1 MVYKKSV
8 YRSFLLVTS
17 LGFSV
22 VAPVILCIYA
32 AYWVKRVYGLNI
44 FLAAII
50 FGILSGILSAYK
62 SVNYFLKKVKE
73 EDKKIL
79 EERSEGIKKQ
89 RANNPKKKSR
99 IFKEDI

>member
-1 MVYKKSV
+1 MFYKKSV
-8 YRSFLLVTS
+8 YRSFLLVTG

-22 VAPVILCIYA
+22 IAPVTLCIYI
-32 AYWVKRVYGLNI
+32 AYWIKRTYGFDI
-44 FLAAII
+44 FFPAII
-50 FGILSGILSAYK
+50 LGILSGILSAYK

>member
-1 MVYKKSV
+1 MEK
-8 YRSFLLVTS
+8 L
-17 LGFSV
+17 
-22 VAPVILCIYA
+22 
-32 AYWVKRVYGLNI
+32 
-44 FLAAII
+44 
-50 FGILSGILSAYK
+50 
-62 SVNYFLKKVKE
+62 YFLKKVKE